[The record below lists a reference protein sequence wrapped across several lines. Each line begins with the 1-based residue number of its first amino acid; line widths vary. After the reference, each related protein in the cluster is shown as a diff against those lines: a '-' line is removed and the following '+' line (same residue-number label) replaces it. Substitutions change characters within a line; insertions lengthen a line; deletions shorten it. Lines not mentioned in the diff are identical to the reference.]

1 MRILSLSLRLA
12 VYGPGD
18 YVCRKGDIGREMY
31 FVGHGQLVVVADNE
45 HKIFATLS
53 DGDYF
58 GEVSAAFVVKCA
70 TTRRL
75 ALSRWLTDTLCI
87 RFP

>member
-1 MRILSLSLRLA
+1 MVSWSWVVVSRSWVVVNYWSW
-12 VYGPGD
+12 VVVSGSWS
-18 YVCRKGDIGREMY
+18 
-31 FVGHGQLVVVADNE
+31 VGHGQLVVVADNE

-58 GEVSAAFVVKCA
+58 GEVSTAFVVKCA

-75 ALSRWLTDTLCI
+75 TLSRWLTDTRCI
-87 RFP
+87 RFS